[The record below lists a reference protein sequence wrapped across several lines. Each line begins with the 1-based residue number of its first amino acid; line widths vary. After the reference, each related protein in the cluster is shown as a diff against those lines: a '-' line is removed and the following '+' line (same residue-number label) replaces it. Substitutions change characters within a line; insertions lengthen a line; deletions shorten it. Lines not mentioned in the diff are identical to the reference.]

1 MKTEVHQLIPAL
13 RFPEFEGE
21 WEKKKLKDIL
31 EFKNG
36 INASKDDYGFG
47 FKFINVLDIIEN
59 DFITHDK
66 IIGKV
71 NVSQEIFEKNLVQY
85 GDILFQ
91 RSSETREEVG
101 QSNVYLDKGNSAT
114 FGGFVIRGRKI
125 GEYDPFFFHLL
136 LKSSIARK
144 EITSK
149 AGGSTRYNVGQ
160 GILSSIVLSFAG
172 LPEQQK
178 IASFLT
184 IIDSRIQALE
194 KKKSSLEQYK
204 KGVMQ
209 KIFTQEIRLKDED
222 GKDFSEW
229 EEKKLGDY
237 ILSYRLGGNYKNR
250 DKITK
255 APLIKMGNIGRG
267 NIVLKK
273 IQYVNENDTIEQA
286 DILKENDLLF
296 NTRNTL
302 ELVGKVA
309 IWRNELNFALYN
321 SNLML
326 LKFPNNVFMNYR
338 LNSYEGVKE
347 IKRFAIGTTS
357 VAAVYTRDLLKLN
370 LKIPP
375 LAEQTHIANFLTALD
390 KKIELVNE
398 QIEKTKAY
406 KKGLLQK
413 MFV

>member
-1 MKTEVHQLIPAL
+1 MITDIQQLIPAL

-66 IIGKV
+66 IVGKV

-178 IASFLT
+178 ISSFLT

-209 KIFTQEIRLKDED
+209 KIFTQEIRFKDAD
-222 GKDFSEW
+222 GKDFPEW
-229 EEKKLGDY
+229 EEKKLGEVCKFF
-237 ILSYRLGGNYKNR
+237 SGGTPKSTNKRFYSG
-250 DKITK
+250 DI
-255 APLIKMGNIGRG
+255 PFIGSGNISDSMVNSFITNEALNNSSAKLIECGDLLYALYG
-267 NIVLKK
+267 ATSGEVAISKLTGAINQAVLC
-273 IQYVNENDTIEQA
+273 IRT
-286 DILKENDLLF
+286 KENKNYLF
-296 NTRNTL
+296 Q
-302 ELVGKVA
+302 
-309 IWRNELNFALYN
+309 
-321 SNLML
+321 L
-326 LKFPNNVFMNYR
+326 LKFNQ
-338 LNSYEGVKE
+338 EKIVKTFIQGGQGNLSAKI
-347 IKRFAIGTTS
+347 IKE
-357 VAAVYTRDLLKLN
+357 LKFSL
-370 LKIPP
+370 PSRP
-375 LAEQTHIANFLTALD
+375 EQTHIANFLTALD
-390 KKIELVNE
+390 KKIALVNE

>member
-1 MKTEVHQLIPAL
+1 MKTDVQQLIPAL

-21 WEKKKLKDIL
+21 WERKTLGNIGEVKMCKRIFANQTTEKGEIPFYKIGTFGKTPNAYINEGLFSLYKSKFSFPKK
-31 EFKNG
+31 
-36 INASKDDYGFG
+36 
-47 FKFINVLDIIEN
+47 
-59 DFITHDK
+59 
-66 IIGKV
+66 
-71 NVSQEIFEKNLVQY
+71 
-85 GDILFQ
+85 GDILLSASGTLGRMVIYKGEDAYFQ
-91 RSSETREEVG
+91 DSNIVWLENNEVLTLNNFLFYVYQIVTFESEGGTIQRLYNKIIKAAKY
-101 QSNVYLDKGNSAT
+101 SNPS
-114 FGGFVIRGRKI
+114 
-125 GEYDPFFFHLL
+125 
-136 LKSSIARK
+136 
-144 EITSK
+144 
-149 AGGSTRYNVGQ
+149 
-160 GILSSIVLSFAG
+160 

-184 IIDSRIQALE
+184 NIDSRIQALE

-204 KGVMQ
+204 RGVMQ
-209 KIFTQEIRLKDED
+209 KIFTQEIRFKDED
-222 GKDFSEW
+222 GKAFLEW